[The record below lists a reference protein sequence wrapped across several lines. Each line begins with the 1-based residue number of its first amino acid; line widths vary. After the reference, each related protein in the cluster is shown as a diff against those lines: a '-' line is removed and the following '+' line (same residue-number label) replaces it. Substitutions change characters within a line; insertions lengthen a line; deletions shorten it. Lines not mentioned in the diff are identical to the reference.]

1 MGRLAPTAP
10 RGGPC
15 VLSPLQ
21 ERIARIIAGLSEAED
36 FALAGGGALIVR
48 GDIDR
53 RTRDLDFFGL
63 SAAAVDRLVP
73 VAEQALRDADLQVKR
88 VQEGPGFARFV
99 IEDEDD
105 RTELDLASDARL
117 FPADRGP
124 GFQILSAEEL
134 AADKLLAVFGRA
146 EARDFVDLEALEDRF
161 GLDRLF
167 ELAGEKDRGF
177 EPTVFAEM
185 MDRFGR
191 LGRAEFQL
199 DDVQYEE
206 LSRLVEAWRARAL
219 QLAQEHQRSRGITND
234 RGHDTGLGV

>member
-1 MGRLAPTAP
+1 M
-10 RGGPC
+10 
-15 VLSPLQ
+15 LSPLQ

-53 RTRDLDFFGL
+53 KTRDLDFFGL

-73 VAEQALRDADLQVKR
+73 VAELALREVSLRVTR

-219 QLAQEHQRSRGITND
+219 ELAQEHQRSRGITND
-234 RGHDTGLGV
+234 RSHDTGLGL

>member
-1 MGRLAPTAP
+1 M
-10 RGGPC
+10 
-15 VLSPLQ
+15 LSPLQ

-53 RTRDLDFFGL
+53 KTRDLDFFGL

-73 VAEQALRDADLQVKR
+73 VAELALREAGLRVTR

-219 QLAQEHQRSRGITND
+219 ELAQEHQRSRGITND
-234 RGHDTGLGV
+234 RSHDTGLGL

>member
-1 MGRLAPTAP
+1 M
-10 RGGPC
+10 
-15 VLSPLQ
+15 
-21 ERIARIIAGLSEAED
+21 
-36 FALAGGGALIVR
+36 
-48 GDIDR
+48 
-53 RTRDLDFFGL
+53 
-63 SAAAVDRLVP
+63 
-73 VAEQALRDADLQVKR
+73 
-88 VQEGPGFARFV
+88 
-99 IEDEDD
+99 
-105 RTELDLASDARL
+105 
-117 FPADRGP
+117 
-124 GFQILSAEEL
+124 
-134 AADKLLAVFGRA
+134 LAVFGRA

-199 DDVQYEE
+199 DDLQYEE

-219 QLAQEHQRSRGITND
+219 QLAREHQRSRGITND